1 MTDPTPALWYNP
13 TRDTQEPVSQDL
25 WDDIYA
31 RYMRVSREKEKKAGG
46 LSVSDRLEPMVN
58 ETSSERALTSIAI
71 SLKRLVDLVEI
82 EKEK

>member
-1 MTDPTPALWYNP
+1 
-13 TRDTQEPVSQDL
+13 
-25 WDDIYA
+25 
-31 RYMRVSREKEKKAGG
+31 MRVSREKEKKAGG